1 MTRLAALGA
10 SLTALTLA
18 LTSQTA
24 MASQAAMAAQDA
36 PPAAPAPSPAPAP
49 TPAPAPAPA
58 PAAAETAPA
67 TASAMGSERSGLDR
81 RFTGADLFD
90 LAIAA
95 DPQISPDGSRIAYVR
110 RSNDIMTD
118 RARSAI
124 WLIDTATG
132 QEVPIT
138 GTMGGAFSPRWS
150 PDGSR
155 LAFVSTEGGSAQLW
169 VRWMENGE
177 SVQLTGL
184 PSSPGSI
191 AWSPDGNSIAYSMM
205 VEDSGLQLGSQPAGK
220 PEGAEWAAPL
230 EIHDLITYRA
240 DGAGYLKPGF
250 EKIFLVP
257 ATGGAPRQ
265 LTFGPYHDGGPL
277 AWSQDG
283 DTIYF
288 GANRNADWQTD
299 PVEGEIWA
307 LDIASGALTQLTTRD
322 GPDSGPAVSPDG
334 RLIAYTGFD
343 DAGRAYENADLYVM
357 NADGSN
363 VRQLTENWD
372 FSPEGLIWDADGRA
386 VYAQYDIGGETRVAR
401 IGLDGSIRD
410 AATGLSGGGLDRPYT
425 GGSFSVADNDAV
437 AFSGGTPSRPAE
449 VQLARRGD
457 TRILTDLNRTLRE
470 VKALGEVRRITA
482 GSSFDGQQIDGWLTL
497 PPGYREGQRVPL
509 ILEIHG
515 GPFAA
520 YGPHFA
526 SDNQLYAAAGYAVLS
541 ANPRGSTSYGEAFAN
556 GIDKAYPGNDY
567 FDLMSIVDR
576 AVELGIADENALFVT
591 GGSGGGALTSWIV
604 GKTDRFKAAATQKP
618 VINWTTQALT
628 SDGAAY
634 FGPYWIGA
642 QPWEDPEAFWKVSPL
657 SLVGNVETP
666 TLVVVGSEDYR
677 TPVSESEQYYTALR
691 LRGVPTA
698 LVKVPGAS
706 HGGIAARP
714 SQSAAKAAAILA
726 WFDRYRTGWTPPPAS
741 GTN

>member
-1 MTRLAALGA
+1 MTRLAAMGA
-10 SLTALTLA
+10 SLFALTLA
-18 LTSQTA
+18 LS
-24 MASQAAMAAQDA
+24 SQAALAAQDESTEVLA
-36 PPAAPAPSPAPAP
+36 NTPPAAS
-49 TPAPAPAPA
+49 
-58 PAAAETAPA
+58 
-67 TASAMGSERSGLDR
+67 ASAQGSEQSGPNR

-90 LAIAA
+90 LSIAA
-95 DPQISPDGSRIAYVR
+95 DPQISPDGRRIAYVR
-110 RSNDIMTD
+110 KSNDIMTD
-118 RARSAI
+118 RARSSI

-132 QEVPIT
+132 SEIPIT
-138 GTMGGAFSPRWS
+138 GMMNDAFSPRWS
-150 PDGSR
+150 PDGKR
-155 LAFVSTEGGSAQLW
+155 LAFVSTEGGSAQMW
-169 VRWMENGE
+169 VRWIDAGE
-177 SVQLTGL
+177 SVRLTGL

-191 AWSPDGNSIAYSMM
+191 AWAPDGNSIAYSMM
-205 VEDSGLQLGSQPAGK
+205 VEDSGLQLGSQPEGK
-220 PEGAEWAAPL
+220 PEGAEWAEPL
-230 EIHDLITYRA
+230 EIHDLVTYRA

-277 AWSQDG
+277 SWSRDG
-283 DTIYF
+283 RTIYF
-288 GANRNADWQTD
+288 AANRSADWQTD
-299 PVEGEIWA
+299 PVEGDIWA
-307 LDIASGALTQLTTRD
+307 LDIASGGLTRLTTRD
-322 GPDSGPAVSPDG
+322 GPDSGPVVSPDG

-343 DAGRAYENADLYVM
+343 DAGRAYENANLYVM
-357 NADGSN
+357 NRDGGNIRNLTAD
-363 VRQLTENWD
+363 WD
-372 FSPEGLIWDADGRA
+372 YSPDGLQWDADGRA
-386 VYAQYDIGGETRVAR
+386 VYAQYDVAGETRVAR
-401 IGLDGSIRD
+401 ISLDGSVRD
-410 AATGLSGGGLDRPYT
+410 VASGLSGGGLDRPYT
-425 GGSFSVADNDAV
+425 GGSFSVADNDAI
-437 AFSGGTPSRPAE
+437 AFTGGTPSRPAE
-449 VQLARRGD
+449 VQLAKGGD
-457 TRILTDLNRTLRE
+457 TRFLTDLNRSLRE
-470 VKALGEVRRITA
+470 VKALGEVRKITA
-482 GSSFDGQQIDGWLTL
+482 SSSFDGQQIDGWLTL

-526 SDNQLYAAAGYAVLS
+526 TDNQLYAASGYAVLS

-604 GKTDRFKAAATQKP
+604 GKTNRFKAAATQKP

-628 SDGAAY
+628 SDGAAF

-726 WFDRYRTGWTPPPAS
+726 WFDKYRTGWTPPAAS
-741 GTN
+741 ATEPTAN